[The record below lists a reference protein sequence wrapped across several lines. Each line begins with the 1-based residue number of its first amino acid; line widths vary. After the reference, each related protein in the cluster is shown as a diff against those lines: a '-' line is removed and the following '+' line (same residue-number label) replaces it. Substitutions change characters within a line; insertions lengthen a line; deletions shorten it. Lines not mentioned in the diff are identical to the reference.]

1 MNGVDCFLDGFRL
14 VRRHGLGKY
23 FIMPIIINAVVLLI
37 LFFVASLYLDSWVDI
52 VMGWFPDWISMFYWL
67 LWVIALMVILALIVF
82 CFTFIANIVSSPF
95 NVLLAAKVESYL
107 TGSAPISETS
117 LWSILPH
124 AFWREVSKLLSV
136 FLDLRCFW

>member
-1 MNGVDCFLDGFRL
+1 
-14 VRRHGLGKY
+14 
-23 FIMPIIINAVVLLI
+23 
-37 LFFVASLYLDSWVDI
+37 
-52 VMGWFPDWISMFYWL
+52 MFYWL

-107 TGSAPISETS
+107 TGSALISETS

-124 AFWREVSKLLSV
+124 AFWREVSKLLYV